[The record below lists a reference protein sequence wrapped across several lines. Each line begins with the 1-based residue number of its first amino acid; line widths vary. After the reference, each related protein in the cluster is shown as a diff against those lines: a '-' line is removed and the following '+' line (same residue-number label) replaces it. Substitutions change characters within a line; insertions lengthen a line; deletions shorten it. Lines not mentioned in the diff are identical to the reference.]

1 MPYVVEGDVPG
12 QFLEEDEDESL
23 LKKRRLDE
31 EFSDQSDPVLP
42 FIPSRKQRLF
52 SGLYHKIFEV
62 L

>member
-52 SGLYHKIFEV
+52 SGL
-62 L
+62 